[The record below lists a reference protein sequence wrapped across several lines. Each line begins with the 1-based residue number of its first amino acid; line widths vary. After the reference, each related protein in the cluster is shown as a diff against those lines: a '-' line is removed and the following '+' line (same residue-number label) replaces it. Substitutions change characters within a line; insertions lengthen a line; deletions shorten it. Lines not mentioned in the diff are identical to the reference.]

1 MADRTLS
8 SSDRGTLKS
17 RRSPGT
23 SDGHM
28 YFLECEC
35 PGTYVV
41 YNSQKQWLLSPPE
54 RARRLLRAMDS
65 PERSDAIVI
74 LNVPFRQEETS
85 LITPTLSILL
95 LKEFVGADR

>member
-1 MADRTLS
+1 
-8 SSDRGTLKS
+8 
-17 RRSPGT
+17 
-23 SDGHM
+23 M

-41 YNSQKQWLLSPPE
+41 YNSQKQWMLSPPE

-74 LNVPFRQEETS
+74 LNVPFRPEETS

-95 LKEFVGADR
+95 LKEFVGAETDESYWIYQVKKKSS